1 MVLASFKTP
10 IDGYCTRVAECYSS
24 GPADVFQ
31 CQYQGCQ
38 AGGTLLYVFRYLQ
51 ERARSG
57 EDSPVGK
64 PVNQRTDLAGEPVT
78 LKSCPPSTSRVL
90 GITYS
95 EAASVL

>member
-1 MVLASFKTP
+1 MS
-10 IDGYCTRVAECYSS
+10 DTRHIA
-24 GPADVFQ
+24 
-31 CQYQGCQ
+31 
-38 AGGTLLYVFRYLQ
+38 LLFRYLQ
-51 ERARSG
+51 ERAGSG